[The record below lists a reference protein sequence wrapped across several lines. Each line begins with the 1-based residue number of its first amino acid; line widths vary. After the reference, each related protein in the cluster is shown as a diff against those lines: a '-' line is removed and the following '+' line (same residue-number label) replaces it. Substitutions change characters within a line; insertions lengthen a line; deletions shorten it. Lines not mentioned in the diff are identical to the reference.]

1 MIIRCKIVC
10 VVLGVLALSG
20 MSATA
25 QDLDVVSYDIEVSL
39 DPETHELRGSE
50 SVRWR
55 NTTSVPTSELWF
67 HLYLNAFASSET
79 TFMREFARDPMGEW
93 LGSIGVW
100 GSTKITR
107 LVLADGT
114 DLMPAMNF
122 ERPDDANESDFTVV
136 RVVLP
141 REVLPGEAATL
152 ELDFEAQLPQVVA
165 RTGFSGDF
173 HMVGQW
179 FPKVGVFEGPSGWN
193 CHQFHATS
201 EFFADFG
208 DYRVRLTIPRGWV
221 VGATG
226 EEISRAPV
234 GTDDVVEFSARGVH
248 DFAWTTAPP
257 DLMAAFEVDFDPGRH
272 VPMVWLERAGVML
285 DLGAVDLELPP
296 MTIRF
301 LVPQAQGLL
310 IPRMIRAARL
320 AVAWFG
326 LYVGPY
332 PHAQLTVVSPPP
344 GAGGAGGMEYPT
356 LITTGA
362 SRLDASPLFSWRA
375 TIEAVTV
382 HEFGHQYFQGM
393 VASNEFEQAWLDE
406 GLTSWA
412 ENRCLDDI
420 IADRLAPG
428 IRFSGGWAVDRLW
441 SSFADPPVTIDR
453 PTWEHRLLS
462 DSFLASY
469 AKTSLAVRTLEGLLG
484 EDRLV
489 QAVRSYV
496 ATHRFSHPDGSDFQA
511 ALEAANG
518 EDLEWFFDAVIR
530 GDRAPDW
537 AVLAVR
543 HKKVDPAEGM
553 KWREGAW
560 AEIEEDDG
568 SGDDED
574 DPWQV
579 VVEVGR
585 RGDLQGPVEVEMV
598 WADGRSE
605 RRQWNGLERWTRWE
619 EESKVRLQ
627 RVIVDPDGVWVLE
640 TRRAD
645 NYWRDEPSGFGPGW
659 WLNDVVRLLGLL
671 TVPWA

>member
-1 MIIRCKIVC
+1 M
-10 VVLGVLALSG
+10 
-20 MSATA
+20 T
-25 QDLDVVSYDIEVSL
+25 
-39 DPETHELRGSE
+39 
-50 SVRWR
+50 
-55 NTTSVPTSELWF
+55 
-67 HLYLNAFASSET
+67 
-79 TFMREFARDPMGEW
+79 
-93 LGSIGVW
+93 
-100 GSTKITR
+100 
-107 LVLADGT
+107 
-114 DLMPAMNF
+114 
-122 ERPDDANESDFTVV
+122 
-136 RVVLP
+136 
-141 REVLPGEAATL
+141 
-152 ELDFEAQLPQVVA
+152 
-165 RTGFSGDF
+165 
-173 HMVGQW
+173 
-179 FPKVGVFEGPSGWN
+179 
-193 CHQFHATS
+193 
-201 EFFADFG
+201 
-208 DYRVRLTIPRGWV
+208 
-221 VGATG
+221 
-226 EEISRAPV
+226 
-234 GTDDVVEFSARGVH
+234 
-248 DFAWTTAPP
+248 
-257 DLMAAFEVDFDPGRH
+257 AFEVDFDPGSH
-272 VPMVWLERAGVML
+272 VPMVWFERAGAMF

-296 MTIRF
+296 MTIRL

-344 GAGGAGGMEYPT
+344 GAAGAGGMEYPT

-362 SRLDASPLFSWRA
+362 SRLDASPLLSWRA
-375 TIEAVTV
+375 TIEEVTV

-420 IADRLAPG
+420 IADGVAPG
-428 IRFSGGWAVDRLW
+428 IRFSGGWTTDRLW
-441 SSFADPPVTIDR
+441 SGFADPPVTIDR

-469 AKTSLAVRTLEGLLG
+469 AKTALAIRTLEGLLG

-511 ALEAANG
+511 ALEAATG
-518 EDLEWFFDAVIR
+518 EDLGWFFDAVIR
-530 GDRAPDW
+530 EDRTPDW

-543 HKKVDPAEGM
+543 QKKAKPAEGM
-553 KWREGAW
+553 EWREGAW
-560 AEIEEDDG
+560 AEIE
-568 SGDDED
+568 GDDASD
-574 DPWQV
+574 DDDDNPWRV
-579 VVEVGR
+579 VVEIGR

-598 WADGRSE
+598 WADGQVE
-605 RRQWNGLERWTRWE
+605 RRRWNGLERWTRWE

-645 NYWRDEPSGFGPGW
+645 NYWRDEPSGVGPLW
-659 WLNDVVRLLGLL
+659 WLDDAVRLFGLL